1 MFYLCLTMS
10 DDDQLGFPSHTK
22 NENVVRDHPMII
34 NVQIMVNHFFIFLI
48 IIIY

>member
-1 MFYLCLTMS
+1 MS

-34 NVQIMVNHFFIFLI
+34 NVQFGFNQTWSYDKIFPFNSFQRRK
-48 IIIY
+48 